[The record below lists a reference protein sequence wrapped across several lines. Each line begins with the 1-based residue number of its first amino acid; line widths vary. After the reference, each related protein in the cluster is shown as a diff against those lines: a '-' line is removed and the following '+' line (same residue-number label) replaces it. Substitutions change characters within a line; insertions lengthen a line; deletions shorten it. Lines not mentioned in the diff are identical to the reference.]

1 MTNVTQATDISKMK
15 INKQFKIINTIP
27 KLRSVPATPQY
38 FDMAG
43 GYISY
48 PSQDNLLVEAKKF
61 EIQGGM
67 FSAITGFFAKNWL
80 QIPHKWDQ
88 YNHPI

>member
-1 MTNVTQATDISKMK
+1 MTNVSQATDISKMK

-48 PSQDNLLVEAKKF
+48 PSHENL
-61 EIQGGM
+61 
-67 FSAITGFFAKNWL
+67 
-80 QIPHKWDQ
+80 
-88 YNHPI
+88 